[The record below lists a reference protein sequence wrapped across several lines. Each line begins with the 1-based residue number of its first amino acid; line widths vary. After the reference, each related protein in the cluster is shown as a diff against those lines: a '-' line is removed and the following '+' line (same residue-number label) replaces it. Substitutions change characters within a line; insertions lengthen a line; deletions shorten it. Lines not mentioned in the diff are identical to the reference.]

1 MVLRLVFVLVSICV
15 FGHAK
20 ILNQGEAIP
29 PFSLPDQFDKVHQVN
44 SRDFK
49 VLFVAF
55 EKEVAVLFNTLLQ
68 SKPTSFLQEHKALF
82 ISDIHEMP
90 LFITKMFA
98 LPKMREYPYPV
109 LLMYEKREVF
119 PQKENAITV
128 IHIDKNAIT
137 HIHFVAGEEEI
148 KAMLDTIGF

>member
-1 MVLRLVFVLVSICV
+1 MVLRLVFTLVSICI

-20 ILNQGEAIP
+20 ILNTGEAIP

-44 SRDFK
+44 SRDYA
-49 VLFVAF
+49 VLFIAF

-90 LFITKMFA
+90 LFVTKMFA

-109 LLMYEKREVF
+109 LLIYEKKELF
-119 PQKENAITV
+119 PQKPNALTVMKIEQNAI
-128 IHIDKNAIT
+128 A
-137 HIHFVAGEEEI
+137 HIHFVTGEMEI
-148 KAMLDTIGF
+148 KTVLESIGF

>member
-1 MVLRLVFVLVSICV
+1 MVLRLVFTLVSICI
-15 FGHAK
+15 FGHTK
-20 ILNQGEAIP
+20 ILNTGEAIP

-44 SRDFK
+44 SRDYA
-49 VLFVAF
+49 VLFIAF

-90 LFITKMFA
+90 LFVTKMFA

-109 LLMYEKREVF
+109 LLIYEKKELF
-119 PQKENAITV
+119 PQKPNALTVMKIEQNAI
-128 IHIDKNAIT
+128 A
-137 HIHFVAGEEEI
+137 HIHFVTGEMEI
-148 KAMLDTIGF
+148 KTVLESIGF